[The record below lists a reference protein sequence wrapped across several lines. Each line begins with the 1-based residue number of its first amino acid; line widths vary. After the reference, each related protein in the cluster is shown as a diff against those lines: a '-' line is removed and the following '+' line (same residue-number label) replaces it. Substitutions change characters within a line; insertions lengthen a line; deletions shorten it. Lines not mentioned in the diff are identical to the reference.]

1 MNLQD
6 LLSRL
11 NKNRKL
17 YKTLYADKKTL
28 LVIPN
33 VQVVMADI
41 VANFLQGDLIGK
53 AENVEYDL
61 LNTFTSS
68 LVSSPFI
75 PLDVVQ
81 ISADKEFV
89 ISKSKGVGSNGEVL
103 QLIGSRNE
111 EVTLRFF
118 STEFMGAFKFILK
131 RMIEYVMDNA
141 ITVFVVDDL
150 LSVTP
155 YLVTSYSFENRGM
168 LKGVVVGK
176 ITLVSMANHKQL
188 VNKPNVS
195 RLLASFGFS
204 ASRYLTDAYKTLVAN
219 KASGFD
225 ASNVSIDFRRAVKTL
240 ASANDFN
247 R

>member
-17 YKTLYADKKTL
+17 YKTLYSDKKTL

-41 VANFLQGDLIGK
+41 VTNFLQGDLIGR

-81 ISADKEFV
+81 IGADKEFV

-103 QLIGSRNE
+103 QLVGSRNE
-111 EVTLRFF
+111 EVSLRFF
-118 STEFMGAFKFILK
+118 STEFMGVFKFVLK

-155 YLVTSYSFENRGM
+155 YLITSYSFENRGM
-168 LKGVVVGK
+168 LKGTVVGK

-195 RLLASFGFS
+195 RLLASLGFS
-204 ASRYLTDAYKTLVAN
+204 ATRYLTDNYKRLVAN
-219 KASGFD
+219 KASGFNT
-225 ASNVSIDFRRAVKTL
+225 SNLSIDFKRAVKTL

-247 R
+247 K